1 MKYYKTTPDVWPPLA
16 AAVDAQP
23 TFKKDWIDSG
33 ACEHILPQTLE
44 TRWDGN
50 VHVSIPEW
58 MTSTRPDLVAPF
70 LAQMTEESE
79 EDYLLYMGPEPEP
92 DPDLDPDGP
101 PPMEVR

>member
-1 MKYYKTTPDVWPPLA
+1 MKYYTTTPDVWSPLA
-16 AAVDAQP
+16 AAVDAEP

-33 ACEHILPQTLE
+33 ACEHILPPTLE

-50 VHVSIPEW
+50 VHVSIPNW

-70 LAQMTEESE
+70 LSQMTEETE
-79 EDYLLYMGPEPEP
+79 EDYLLYMGDEPEP
-92 DPDLDPDGP
+92 DPDLDSESP